1 VENAQWWKE
10 SVVYQIYPRS
20 YMDSNGDGVGDLRGI
35 IQKLDYLQ
43 YLGIDMIWI
52 CPMFDSPN
60 DDNGYDIRDYHAI
73 LEEFG
78 TMEDMLELIDEAKKR
93 DIKIMLDFV
102 ANHTSD
108 EHAWFV
114 ESKSSKDN
122 PKRDWYIWKPGKDG
136 EEPTNWESF
145 FSGSTWEYDKQT
157 DEYYFH
163 AFAVKQP
170 DLNWENP
177 AVRKAMFDIM
187 HWWMDRGVAGF
198 RLDAI
203 TSMKKNQSYPQLQP
217 EPGRR
222 LAPLVGAVLNQPG
235 LMDFLQEMKHEVL
248 LPRGAVSVAEA
259 PGVPMDQIPDFIHEE
274 KGAFNMIFQFDHVDI
289 DFDHLQ
295 KGVFKPWKLS
305 AFKKI
310 LSNWQLETAK
320 SCWLALFLENH
331 DHVRSVSKY
340 GNEDKYHV
348 ESAKALASYYFF
360 MRGTPF
366 IYQGQE
372 IGMTNTPFTS
382 IKEYNDIQSVNM
394 YHTEMAA
401 GRPENEIMDYL
412 AVRSRDHGRTP
423 IQWNGQQN
431 GGFTTGTP
439 WLKVNPNFTSINVEQ
454 QLNDEDS
461 ILQFYRQLIQLRKAN
476 AALMHGQYEDVLLE
490 SEEIAGYTRT
500 LGNEK
505 WVVLSNLSETVVSI
519 PAEFDQAV
527 KLGNYKNHT
536 AGHLQPYETIVSIV
550 KQ

>member
-1 VENAQWWKE
+1 VSNAQWWKE

-20 YMDSNGDGVGDLRGI
+20 FKDSNGDGIGDLRGVI
-35 IQKLDYLQ
+35 EKLDYLQ
-43 YLGIDMIWI
+43 YLGIDMVWI

-60 DDNGYDIRDYHAI
+60 DDNGYDIRDYRAI
-73 LEEFG
+73 LAEFG
-78 TMEDMLELIDEAKKR
+78 TMDDMLELIEEAKQR
-93 DIKIMLDFV
+93 GIKIMLDFV

-122 PKRDWYIWKPGKDG
+122 PKRDWYIWKPGKNG

-145 FSGSTWEYDKQT
+145 FSGSTWEYDAKT

-177 AVRKAMFDIM
+177 EVRKAMFDIM

-203 TSMKKNQSYPQLQP
+203 TSMKKNQEFPDLTP
-217 EPGRR
+217 EPGRK

-235 LMDFLQEMKHEVL
+235 IMDFLQEMKHEVL

-259 PGVPMDQIPDFIHEE
+259 PGVPMDQIPDYIDEE

-310 LSNWQLETAK
+310 LSNWQQETAE
-320 SCWLALFLENH
+320 SSWLALFLENH

-340 GNEDKYHV
+340 GNDKQYRV
-348 ESAKALASYYFF
+348 ASAKALAAYYFL
-360 MRGTPF
+360 MKGTPY

-372 IGMTNTPFTS
+372 IGMTNTPFNA
-382 IKEYNDIQSVNM
+382 IEEYNDIQSVNM
-394 YHTEMAA
+394 YNTEMAA
-401 GRPENEIMDYL
+401 GRPEQEIMDYL

-423 IQWNGQQN
+423 IQWNTDAN
-431 GGFTTGTP
+431 GGFTTGKP
-439 WLKVNPNFTSINVEQ
+439 WLKVNPNFSEINVEQ
-454 QLNDEDS
+454 QIKDEDS
-461 ILQFYRQLIQLRKAN
+461 ILNFYRQLIQVRKAN
-476 AALMHGQYEDVLLE
+476 KALIHGRFEDVFADSDQL
-490 SEEIAGYTRT
+490 AGYTRT
-500 LGNEK
+500 LDDEK
-505 WVVLSNLSETVVSI
+505 WIVLSNLSEEVVAI
-519 PAEFDQAV
+519 PAEYDVNIA
-527 KLGNYKNHT
+527 LCNYKHHQK
-536 AGHLQPYETIVSIV
+536 AELQPYETIVA
-550 KQ
+550 KL

>member
-1 VENAQWWKE
+1 MENNWWKE

-20 YMDSNGDGVGDLRGI
+20 FKDSNGDGVGDLRGI
-35 IQKLDYLQ
+35 IEKLDYLA

-73 LEEFG
+73 LPEFG

-114 ESKSSKDN
+114 ESRESKDS

-145 FSGSTWEYDKQT
+145 FSGSTWEYDEKT

-177 AVRKAMFDIM
+177 DVRKAMFDIM

-203 TSMKKNQSYPQLQP
+203 TSMKKDQSYPQLQP

-222 LAPLVGAVLNQPG
+222 LAPLGGAVLNQPG
-235 LMDFLQEMKHEVL
+235 LMDFLQEMKRAVL
-248 LPRGAVSVAEA
+248 APRGAVSVAEA
-259 PGVPMDQIPDFIHEE
+259 PGVPMEQIPAFIDEE
-274 KGAFNMIFQFDHVDI
+274 IGAFNMIFQFDAVDI
-289 DFDHLQ
+289 DFDPMR
-295 KGVFKPWKLS
+295 KGVFVPWKLS

-320 SCWLALFLENH
+320 SSWLALFLENH

-340 GNEDKYHV
+340 GNDREYSV
-348 ESAKALASYYFF
+348 ESAKALAAYYFL
-360 MRGTPF
+360 MKGVPF

-372 IGMTNTPFTS
+372 LGMTNTPFES
-382 IKEYNDIQSVNM
+382 IAEYNDIQSVNM
-394 YHTEMAA
+394 YRTEMAA
-401 GRPENEIMDYL
+401 GRPEQEIMDYL

-423 IQWNGQQN
+423 MQWSSASQ
-431 GGFTTGTP
+431 GGFTTGRP
-439 WLKVNPNFTSINVEQ
+439 WLKVNPNFTAINVEQ
-454 QLNDEDS
+454 QLGQADS
-461 ILQFYRQLIQLRKAN
+461 VLEFYRALIQLRKAN
-476 AALMHGQYEDVLLE
+476 KALVYGKYEDIYLASDEL
-490 SEEIAGYTRT
+490 AGYLRIADGET
-500 LGNEK
+500 
-505 WVVLSNLSETVVSI
+505 WVVLANLSDAQVQIDSKYDGEIV
-519 PAEFDQAV
+519 
-527 KLGNYKNHT
+527 LGNLQTHAKGT
-536 AGHLQPYETIVSIV
+536 LQPYEVIIGKVE
-550 KQ
+550 